1 MYRWPVHPVV
11 GGEGLIKGLGVE
23 QPMLWLGVLAVSF
36 VTVAIAELAD
46 KTQLVTFSQACRYP
60 AGPVLAGSV
69 VALVLVT
76 ALGVVGGA
84 VLYTF
89 LPPDALTIVAGVLFI
104 IFGALM
110 LWRWYRGRG
119 DGDGAQRTGDEGDEV
134 EAEAECV
141 TGNWQIFK
149 STFGLAALAEL
160 GDKTQLTVIALT
172 GKYEAPLA
180 VFLGASVGLILVS
193 IAGVLTGRAV
203 GKRVSMRSVELLAGG
218 IFIALGALFLLG
230 AI

>member
-1 MYRWPVHPVV
+1 MVPR
-11 GGEGLIKGLGVE
+11 
-23 QPMLWLGVLAVSF
+23 
-36 VTVAIAELAD
+36 D
-46 KTQLVTFSQACRYP
+46 
-60 AGPVLAGSV
+60 
-69 VALVLVT
+69 
-76 ALGVVGGA
+76 
-84 VLYTF
+84 
-89 LPPDALTIVAGVLFI
+89 
-104 IFGALM
+104 
-110 LWRWYRGRG
+110 
-119 DGDGAQRTGDEGDEV
+119 DGDVAQRTEDEGG
-134 EAEAECV
+134 EAEGEAECV

-193 IAGVLTGRAV
+193 IAGVLAGRAV
-203 GKRVSMRSVELLAGG
+203 GRRVSMRSVELLAGG